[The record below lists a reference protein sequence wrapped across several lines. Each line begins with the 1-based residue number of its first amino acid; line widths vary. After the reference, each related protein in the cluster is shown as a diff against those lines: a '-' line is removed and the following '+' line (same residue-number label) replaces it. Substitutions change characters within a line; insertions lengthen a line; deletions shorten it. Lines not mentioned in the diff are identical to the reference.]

1 MPEMEKTV
9 VLAYSGGLDTS
20 VAIRWLKDTYGYQ
33 VVALSLDLGETT
45 DAATLRT
52 KALAIGAKAVVIEDA
67 KAEFAAEF
75 LKPALWANA
84 LYQKEYPLATA
95 LARPLIAKHLV
106 ATARQYGAQAVAH
119 GCTGK
124 GNDQVRFDVAVASL
138 APDLAVVAPVREW
151 AWTRAQEI
159 AYAEVHG
166 IPVPATLENP
176 YSVDA
181 NLWGRSVEGGVLE
194 DPWVEPPAA
203 CYAWTTG
210 PDDWPEAAEEIT
222 ISFAAGVP
230 VQLNGQTMT
239 LHALIA
245 AVGELAGRHGVGRLD
260 LLEDRLVGI
269 KSREVYEAPAAVTL
283 IAAHRAAEALTL
295 PKDLLQHK
303 AGIEDV
309 LAQAVYN
316 GLWYSPLTRALLAY
330 LEETQKSVE
339 AEVRL
344 RLHAGQATVIG
355 RRSDCS
361 LYRSDLATYGEG
373 DAFDATAA
381 VGFIKIWG
389 LPMKAVA
396 TAHGR

>member
-1 MPEMEKTV
+1 MSEMKKMV

-33 VVALSLDLGETT
+33 VVALSLDLGETP
-45 DAATLRT
+45 DA
-52 KALAIGAKAVVIEDA
+52 KALEKKALISGAEAVVIKDA
-67 KAEFAAEF
+67 KDEFVSEF
-75 LKPALWANA
+75 IKPALWANA

-106 ATARQYGAQAVAH
+106 ATAREFGAEAVAH

-138 APDLAVVAPVREW
+138 APDLTVVAPVREW

-159 AYAEVHG
+159 AYADVHG

-203 CYAWTTG
+203 CYAWTAG
-210 PDDWPEAAEEIT
+210 PGAWPAGGEEIT
-222 ISFAAGVP
+222 IGFEEGVP
-230 VQLNGQTMT
+230 VQLNGEPMALKT
-239 LHALIA
+239 LIV
-245 AVGELAGRHGVGRLD
+245 AVGETAGRHGIGRID
-260 LLEDRLVGI
+260 LIEDRLVGI

-303 AGIEDV
+303 AGIEEV
-309 LAQAVYN
+309 LSQSVYN
-316 GLWYSPLTRALLAY
+316 GLWFSPLTQSLLAY
-330 LEETQKSVE
+330 LKETQQAVT

-344 RLHAGQATVIG
+344 RLQAGKATVVG
-355 RRSDCS
+355 RRSPCS

-373 DAFDATAA
+373 DTFDATAA

-389 LPMKAVA
+389 LPLKAVA
-396 TAHGR
+396 SAHGR

>member
-1 MPEMEKTV
+1 MSEMKKMV

-33 VVALSLDLGETT
+33 VVALSLDLGETP
-45 DAATLRT
+45 DA
-52 KALAIGAKAVVIEDA
+52 KALEKKALISGAEAVVIKDA
-67 KAEFAAEF
+67 KDEFVSEF
-75 LKPALWANA
+75 IKPALWANA

-106 ATARQYGAQAVAH
+106 ATAREFGAEAVAH

-138 APDLAVVAPVREW
+138 APDLTVVAPVREW

-159 AYAEVHG
+159 AYADVHG

-203 CYAWTTG
+203 CYAWTAG
-210 PDDWPEAAEEIT
+210 PGAWPVGGEEIT
-222 ISFAAGVP
+222 IGFEEGVP
-230 VQLNGQTMT
+230 VQLNGEPM
-239 LHALIA
+239 ALNTPIV
-245 AVGELAGRHGVGRLD
+245 AVGETAGRHGIGRID
-260 LLEDRLVGI
+260 LIEDRLVGI

-303 AGIEDV
+303 AGIEEV
-309 LAQAVYN
+309 LSQSVYN
-316 GLWYSPLTRALLAY
+316 GLWFSPLTQSLLAY
-330 LEETQKSVE
+330 LKETQQAVT

-344 RLHAGQATVIG
+344 RLQAGKATVVG
-355 RRSDCS
+355 RRSPCS

-373 DAFDATAA
+373 DTFDATAA

-389 LPMKAVA
+389 LPLKAVA
-396 TAHGR
+396 SAHGR

>member
-1 MPEMEKTV
+1 MKKMV

-33 VVALSLDLGETT
+33 VVALSLDLGETP
-45 DAATLRT
+45 DA
-52 KALAIGAKAVVIEDA
+52 KALEKKALISGAEAVVIKDA
-67 KAEFAAEF
+67 KDEFVSEF
-75 LKPALWANA
+75 IKPALWANA

-106 ATARQYGAQAVAH
+106 ATAREFGAEAVAH

-138 APDLAVVAPVREW
+138 APDLTVVAPVREW

-159 AYAEVHG
+159 AYADVHG

-203 CYAWTTG
+203 CYAWTAG
-210 PDDWPEAAEEIT
+210 PGAWPVGGEEIT
-222 ISFAAGVP
+222 IGFEEGVP
-230 VQLNGQTMT
+230 VQLNGEPMALKT
-239 LHALIA
+239 LIV
-245 AVGELAGRHGVGRLD
+245 AVGETAGRHGIGRID
-260 LLEDRLVGI
+260 LIEDRLVGI

-303 AGIEDV
+303 AGIEEV
-309 LAQAVYN
+309 LSQSVYN
-316 GLWYSPLTRALLAY
+316 GLWFSPLTQSLLAY
-330 LEETQKSVE
+330 LKETQQAVT

-344 RLHAGQATVIG
+344 RLQAGKATVVG
-355 RRSDCS
+355 RRSPCS

-373 DAFDATAA
+373 DTFDATAA

-389 LPMKAVA
+389 LPLKAVA
-396 TAHGR
+396 SAHGR